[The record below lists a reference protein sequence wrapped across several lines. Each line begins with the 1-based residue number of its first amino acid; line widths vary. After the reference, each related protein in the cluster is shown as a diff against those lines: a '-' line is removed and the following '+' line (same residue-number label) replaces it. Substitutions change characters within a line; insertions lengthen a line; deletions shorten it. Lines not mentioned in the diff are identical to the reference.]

1 MEESLEAT
9 WRSERE
15 REIAAIVARE
25 EGKLKHLIRKRVPDE
40 SDVQDILQEVV
51 RDVVVA
57 WTRVMN
63 LDRFDLG

>member
-25 EGKLKHLIRKRVPDE
+25 EGKLKHLIR
-40 SDVQDILQEVV
+40 
-51 RDVVVA
+51 
-57 WTRVMN
+57 
-63 LDRFDLG
+63 